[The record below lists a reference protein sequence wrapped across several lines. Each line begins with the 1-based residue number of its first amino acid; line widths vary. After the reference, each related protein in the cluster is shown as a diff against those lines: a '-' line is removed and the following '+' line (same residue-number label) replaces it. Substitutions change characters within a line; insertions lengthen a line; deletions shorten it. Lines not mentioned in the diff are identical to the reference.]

1 MKLQKLIYT
10 LLLIVLTTTADSL
23 TVSMETANKIAMK
36 IWKNECAC
44 SIEGLTC
51 WNKGE
56 NFGSFGI
63 GHFIWY
69 PTGKREGFQESF
81 PELLVFLDKRG
92 ADLPVWLKNSQGC
105 PWKNRDEFYSQ
116 INSDKMNQ
124 LRTMLFETKELQAI
138 FIAQRLDNLLPYLIK
153 ELPAKKQQDIS
164 DIFHRLE
171 EDPRGLY
178 ALIDYLNF
186 KGPGTSQQEAYNGQG
201 WGLLQVLE
209 GVPPKSKNLIDD
221 FVTSAKKVLKDR
233 VENSPKERN
242 EQRWLVGWH
251 NRVNTYLIQ

>member
-1 MKLQKLIYT
+1 MKLKQLICT
-10 LLLIVLTTTADSL
+10 LTLFTIATTAESL
-23 TVSMETANKIAMK
+23 TVSMETADKIAMK

-44 SIEGLTC
+44 SIDGLTC

-81 PELLVFLDKRG
+81 PELLTFLDKKG
-92 ADLPVWLKNSQGC
+92 AQLPAWLKNAQGC
-105 PWKNRDEFYSQ
+105 PWKNREEFYTQ
-116 INSDKMNQ
+116 INCEKMTQ
-124 LRTMLFETKELQAI
+124 LRTLLYETKDLQAI

-153 ELPAKKQQDIS
+153 ELPPKKKNEIS

-186 KGPGTSQQEAYNGQG
+186 KGPGTSLQEAYKGQG

-209 GVPPKSKNLIDD
+209 GIPQNSKNLIED
-221 FVTSAKKVLKDR
+221 FVASARKVLKER
-233 VENSPKERN
+233 VDNSPKERN
-242 EQRWLVGWH
+242 EQRWLAGWH
-251 NRVNTYLIQ
+251 NRVNTYLVP